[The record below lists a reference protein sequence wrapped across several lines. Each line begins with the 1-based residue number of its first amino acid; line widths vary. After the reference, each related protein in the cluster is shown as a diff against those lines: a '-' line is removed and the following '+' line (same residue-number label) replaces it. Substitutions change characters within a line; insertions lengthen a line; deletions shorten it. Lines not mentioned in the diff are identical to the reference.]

1 MAFAVKHHTGANL
14 LRAAAF
20 IAMPALFFSTSIAEP
35 ITFVF
40 EGQVE
45 TVFDGLGALDGQVQP
60 GTKFTGSYTFD
71 SETPNTAEPIDEGQ
85 LGLYEHD
92 QPPAGVRI
100 VVGSFAFES
109 VASDIDF
116 DIHVANDFGFAGTD
130 EYGFISHNNEMHP
143 PPPAPPLGRLDLHWL
158 AQNFEGQPFTS
169 AELPLTPP
177 DLDVLGGGLL
187 TIYGECTVCA
197 GPAAFFRIEGTLTS
211 LELPLDLEVDR
222 DALSWN
228 GPVARTTYD
237 IVRGDLGALRESLGD
252 FAFAIDECL
261 ANDHEGT
268 SFPYLIDP
276 GPAEGFWFLMRGA
289 TYDSVGLGQSGRRD
303 APIAQSGIDCP

>member
-1 MAFAVKHHTGANL
+1 MKHDSEANL

-20 IAMPALFFSTSIAEP
+20 VAMLALSGSMSIAEP

-40 EGQVE
+40 EGHVE
-45 TVFDGLGALDGQVQP
+45 TVFDGLGVLDGQVQP
-60 GTKFTGSYTFD
+60 GVKLTGSYTFD
-71 SETPNTAEPIDEGQ
+71 SETPNTAEPIGEGQ

-92 QPPAGVRI
+92 QLPAGVRI
-100 VVGSFAFES
+100 VVGSFVFQS

-130 EYGFISHNNEMHP
+130 EYGFISHNNEMQD
-143 PPPAPPLGRLDLHWL
+143 PPPAPPLGRLDLHWW

-187 TIYGECTVCA
+187 IIYGECTECA
-197 GPAAFFRIEGTLTS
+197 GPAAFFRIVGTLTS
-211 LELPLDLEVDR
+211 LEPPLELQVHR
-222 DALSWN
+222 DVLSWN
-228 GPVARTTYD
+228 ARGATTACD
-237 IVRGDLGALRESLGD
+237 IVRGDLGALKESLGD

-261 ANDHEGT
+261 ANDHEGR
-268 SFPYLIDP
+268 SFPYPIDP
-276 GPAEGFWFLMRGA
+276 GPAEGFWFLMRGP
-289 TYDSVGLGQSGRRD
+289 TYDSVGLGQSGTRD
-303 APIAQSGIDCP
+303 VPIAQSGIDCP